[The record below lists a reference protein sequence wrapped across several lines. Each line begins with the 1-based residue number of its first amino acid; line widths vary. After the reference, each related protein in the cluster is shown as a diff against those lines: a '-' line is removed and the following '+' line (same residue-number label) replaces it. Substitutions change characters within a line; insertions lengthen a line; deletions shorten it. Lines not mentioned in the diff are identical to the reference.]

1 MNKKKSL
8 IGLLSLGLVMGLTP
22 AVYAQEISGSVENLH
37 QVLSGL
43 YDEMIPLADQ
53 LISVARALAGF
64 AAIWYIGFRVWGHIA
79 RAEPIDFYPLLRPF
93 AIGLAILMFPQLLSV
108 LNGAMQPLVEATSGM
123 VEGSDLA
130 IAKHIEELEKGVVE
144 PYVGQID
151 EQVGQQFPQDAEEL
165 NVFQRISNEIFAFN
179 LTAIFNKMVSTLLQV
194 LFFSAALCINTIR
207 TFQLIVLSI
216 LGPIVLGLSV
226 FDGFHHTLPAWFAR
240 YINVSL
246 WLPIANIF
254 GAIISKIQLNMMV
267 LDGDFSSSLGYLV
280 FMVIAILGYLT
291 VPNVAGF
298 IVQPGGRDGLLNK
311 ATNIAGAGITK
322 VAKSI

>member
-1 MNKKKSL
+1 MVVML
-8 IGLLSLGLVMGLTP
+8 TLGLVLGLIP
-22 AVYAQEISGSVENLH
+22 SGYAQEISGSVENLH

-53 LISVARALAGF
+53 LIAVARALAGF
-64 AAIWYIGFRVWGHIA
+64 AAIWYIGYRVWGHIA
-79 RAEPIDFYPLLRPF
+79 RTEPIDFYPLLRPF
-93 AIGLAILMFPQLLSV
+93 AIGLAILMFPQVLSV

-123 VEGSDLA
+123 VQGSNLA
-130 IAKHIEELEKGVVE
+130 ISKHIEELEKGGVE
-144 PYVGQID
+144 PYIGQID
-151 EQVGQQFPQDAEEL
+151 EHVGQQFPQDSEEL
-165 NVFQRISNEIFAFN
+165 NVFQRISNEVFSFS
-179 LTAIFNKMVSTLLQV
+179 LTAIFNKLVSILLQV
-194 LFFSAALCINTIR
+194 LFISAALCINTIR

-216 LGPIVLGLSV
+216 LGPIVFGLSV

-298 IVQPGGRDGLLNK
+298 IVQPAGRDGLLNK
-311 ATNIAGAGITK
+311 ATHAASVGIST